1 VRRVVCQWDRLG
13 RIRRRSGSGFRRNPV
28 KSRSGRRRGKVRW
41 NWIGLVHHGTAHNG
55 RTKQIGKLVRRTLA
69 SVMSRNSKMVHNLKA
84 DSNQRSIKP
93 NCKLTIFS
101 QKSYWG
107 LTRWKSWNEEERDTM
122 RCDARHV
129 LIKVI
134 TDFSLNLFRTFLEQ
148 DNENEKVLSSRL
160 AGVRVPPPI
169 RIVRF
174 DAASLWRAFAVSFK
188 LKNKSFKWK
197 VTRPRSTGKLVLSIK
212 L

>member
-1 VRRVVCQWDRLG
+1 MRRVVCQWDRLG

-134 TDFSLNLFRTFLEQ
+134 TDFSLNPFRTFLEQ

-188 LKNKSFKWK
+188 LKKIRSNEKLRGRVQRENSFCQ
-197 VTRPRSTGKLVLSIK
+197 
-212 L
+212 